1 MMARKDE
8 QESPSMIVVMGV
20 TGAGKSYFVNQLAG
34 KEVAQEG
41 PDLDPCTQECQGIP
55 VTIGN
60 SKVLLIDTP
69 GFDDTNRT
77 DSEILTEIARILSA
91 QYELGVQLKGVI
103 YIHRITDVR
112 YSRAA
117 IKTFEIFKKMCGQD
131 ALKNVLLITSRWDG
145 IDPSLGAERER
156 QLKDK
161 FWAYMVGHG
170 SNISRFHGDRPSAVS
185 LVSQLLSRDDVVL
198 QLQRELVDEGKDL
211 NATVAGAYVEDNLDK
226 LKQQVQDELA
236 SLERLKRDL
245 LENDRAM
252 RRQVRLDW
260 EQESARLKA
269 LQNQQVSL
277 QRPVGT
283 EVRQEIKQKRS
294 GLSKVMPY
302 VPVTISIL
310 AAFMGIP
317 PGVTEM
323 FTGWFADLGSSG
335 DPSS

>member
-1 MMARKDE
+1 MY
-8 QESPSMIVVMGV
+8 PG
-20 TGAGKSYFVNQLAG
+20 
-34 KEVAQEG
+34 
-41 PDLDPCTQECQGIP
+41 TQECQGVP
-55 VTIGN
+55 VSIGN

-91 QYELGVQLKGVI
+91 QYALGVQLKGVI
-103 YIHRITDVR
+103 YIHRITDIR

-117 IKTFEIFKKMCGQD
+117 IKTFEIFKKICGQE

-145 IDPSLGAERER
+145 IDPSVGAERER

-170 SNISRFHGDRPSAVS
+170 SNISRFHGDRSSAIS
-185 LVSQLLSRDDVVL
+185 LVSQLLCRDRVVL

-211 NATVAGAYVEDNLDK
+211 NATVAGSYVDDNLER

-236 SLERLKRDL
+236 SLERLKQDL

-260 EQESARLKA
+260 EQESARLRA

-283 EVRQEIKQKRS
+283 EVRQEIQQKKS
-294 GLSKVMPY
+294 GLGLSKVMPF
-302 VPVTISIL
+302 VPVAISIL
-310 AAFMGIP
+310 AAIVGIP
-317 PGVTEM
+317 PGVTEI
-323 FTGWFADLGSSG
+323 FTGWFTDSGSS
-335 DPSS
+335 